1 MLMVQ
6 SVSSFSLEVD
16 ELHSWLIWEKHNVY
30 FYYSF
35 YVNSQEFRY
44 FAFMKKKVD
53 YVEAVASDRSFTE
66 WSQASLL
73 SIPHSMSPRTILT
86 RALCTGEI
94 MIA

>member
-35 YVNSQEFRY
+35 YMNSQKFG
-44 FAFMKKKVD
+44 
-53 YVEAVASDRSFTE
+53 
-66 WSQASLL
+66 
-73 SIPHSMSPRTILT
+73 ISPL
-86 RALCTGEI
+86 
-94 MIA
+94 